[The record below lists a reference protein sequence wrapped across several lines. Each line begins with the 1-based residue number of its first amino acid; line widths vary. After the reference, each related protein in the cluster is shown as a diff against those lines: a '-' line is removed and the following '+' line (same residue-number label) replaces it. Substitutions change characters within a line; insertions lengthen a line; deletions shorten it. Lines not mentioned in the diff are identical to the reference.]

1 MSEYEKLQK
10 FLWAR
15 YGNEGLD
22 LCAGT
27 VKLWIGRILG
37 LSLSDGEA
45 LQAAIDKMKRDGQV
59 LVHGSRT
66 EVINPYEGTVD
77 WKKYVEQTINDYEK
91 SFKIM
96 GTISG

>member
-27 VKLWIGRILG
+27 MKLWMSRTLG
-37 LSLSDGEA
+37 ISLSDGEA
-45 LQAAIDKMKRDGQV
+45 LQTAIDKMKSDGQV

-66 EVINPYEGTVD
+66 EVVNPYEGTVNWD
-77 WKKYVEQTINDYEK
+77 KYVEQTIGEYEE
-91 SFKIM
+91 SLKIM